1 MFSEGNRIIVIK
13 TFFATPFSDLFRL
26 EIKSGIFPID
36 LIANIPFPQR
46 KQFVHVRIHD
56 HITNN
61 SNFDFVS

>member
-26 EIKSGIFPID
+26 EINSGIFPME
-36 LIANIPFPQR
+36 LSFNIPFPQR
-46 KQFVHVRIHD
+46 KQLVHVRIRD

-61 SNFDFVS
+61 SKFDFVS